1 MGYGSRR
8 GNDLA
13 ADPGC
18 VMLTASA
25 KFSSHLTASHQ
36 PVVRLGVWTPT
47 GAASAYVQVGYLGV
61 VAGSLTLDYRRNIRR
76 QTSGLKVAS
85 YNSSLD
91 TDFADRLDTRD
102 FLEALTSSSA
112 EITVEWGLAFPDH
125 TTEWVTLARLRVEE
139 STRTLNAALLDV
151 SAAYDGGSRV
161 ADFTIVTPYVPF
173 TGGGT
178 KLTYVNAIKALVE
191 DAFPST
197 SLPVWTVAGGV
208 DTTSL
213 PPDNTVFTGDR
224 WAAVNALAQA
234 INVTVGADASGGW
247 RIAPATPSTTSVWSV
262 AHGSNGV
269 LVAETTAYSRR
280 KQYNAVAI
288 RWQNPDGTGGLSYI
302 ADVDSASP
310 TYYYGPFGKKPRPE
324 ETLATVTTSGQAD
337 AAATTIL
344 QQCSGRTRSISLTTV
359 HNPLMEPGDVLTLRL
374 PDGSVEDHVIDAIT
388 IPLEKG
394 IMSMETRLLRIVTG
408 GAA

>member
-1 MGYGSRR
+1 
-8 GNDLA
+8 
-13 ADPGC
+13 
-18 VMLTASA
+18 MLTASA
-25 KFSSHLTASHQ
+25 KFSEHLTASHR

-47 GAASAYVQVGYLGV
+47 GVASAYEMVGYLGV

-76 QTSGLKVAS
+76 QTSGLRVAS
-85 YNSSLD
+85 YDSSLD
-91 TDFADRLDTRD
+91 TDFATRLDTRD

-112 EITVEWGLAFPDH
+112 EISVEWGLAFPDL

-139 STRTLNAALLDV
+139 STRTLNAAVLDV
-151 SAAYDGGSRV
+151 AAAYDGGSRV
-161 ADFTIVTPYVPF
+161 ADFPLITPYAPF

-178 KLTYVNAIKALVE
+178 KLTYVAAIKALVE
-191 DAFPST
+191 DAYPTT
-197 SLPVWTVAGGV
+197 SLPTWTVAGGV
-208 DTTSL
+208 DITSL

-234 INVTVGADASGGW
+234 INVTVGATSTGGW
-247 RIAPATPSTTSVWSV
+247 TIAPATPSTTPVWTV
-262 AHGSNGV
+262 NHGAGGV

-302 ADVDSASP
+302 ADMDPTSP
-310 TYYYGPFGKKPRPE
+310 TYYNGAFGRKPRPE

-344 QQCSGRTRSISLTTV
+344 QQCSGRTRAIALTSV
-359 HNPLMEPGDVLTLRL
+359 HNPLMEPGDVLTLHL

-388 IPLEKG
+388 LPLEKG
-394 IMSMETRLLRIVTG
+394 TMNLETRVLRIVTG
-408 GAA
+408 ATP